1 MNLAQ
6 TFKSPSWVTI
16 QLLEQCNL
24 RCRMCYEWGET
35 GAYHQNSDQAMLDLP
50 TVLRIVNECLHSKP
64 IFEFFGGEPMLY
76 PGLWEVMAAIR
87 RGGCE
92 LSFPTNG
99 TLLEENA
106 DRLVDSGLNRLWVSV
121 DGPKSINDRQR
132 GTGVFKRVMR
142 GLDALHEAKKRK
154 GSRYPEVG
162 ITCVVTPSNCDHVDE
177 LFLRCLDLNL
187 IACVSIELQSFTT
200 REQVQLYGE
209 ELKTSFGVAS
219 TPCAQA
225 YVRDPEIFSGIDVES
240 LTRQL
245 QAVAAACA
253 ARGIIFHSQPQT
265 VEVSN
270 IRQYFSG
277 QWQAMID
284 HKNRCG
290 VPWVAA
296 EISARG
302 EVTTC
307 HTFYDLPLGNV
318 HHESLLDIWRG
329 ERATRLRNKL
339 RQGLF
344 PICTAC
350 CRYYGGAGALSSP
363 ARHDA

>member
-1 MNLAQ
+1 MKLAQ
-6 TFKSPSWVTI
+6 AFQAPSWVTI

-35 GAYHQNSDQAMLDLP
+35 GSYHQNSDQAMLDLP
-50 TVLRIVNECLHSKP
+50 TVLRIVNECLP
-64 IFEFFGGEPMLY
+64 TRPMFEFFGGEPMLY
-76 PGLWEVMAAIR
+76 PHLWEVIAAIR
-87 RGGCE
+87 QGGSE
-92 LSFPTNG
+92 LAFPTNG

-106 DRLVDSGLNRLWVSV
+106 DRLVECGPNRLWVSI

-142 GLDALHEAKKRK
+142 GLDALNAAKIRK

-162 ITCVVTPSNCDHVDE
+162 ITCVVTPSNCDYVE
-177 LFLRCLDLNL
+177 ALFLQCLDLNL
-187 IACVSIELQSFTT
+187 ISCVSIELQSFAT
-200 REQVQLYGE
+200 REQVKQYGDQL
-209 ELKTSFGVAS
+209 KADFGIAA

-225 YVRDPEIFSGIDVES
+225 YVRDPDIFSGIDTVH
-240 LTRQL
+240 LAQQMR
-245 QAVAAACA
+245 AVADACA
-253 ARGIIFHSQPQT
+253 QCGIIFHSQPQT
-265 VEVSN
+265 FDAN
-270 IRQYFSG
+270 TIRQYFGG

-318 HHESLLDIWRG
+318 HQESLLDIWRG
-329 ERATRLRNKL
+329 ERVAQLRKRLRD
-339 RQGLF
+339 GLL

-350 CRYYGGAGALSSP
+350 CRYYGGAGALSKP
-363 ARHDA
+363 AHKDA